1 RGCRRRPARRR
12 PGGRAVT
19 GGSTGAGDEAGT
31 LGGPGAGPAGRGDGG
46 GRPDLDLVEVWE
58 RHARWWQ
65 EGFTG
70 DADVEYR
77 DQILPIAARQ
87 LAGAARVLDLGC
99 GEGQV
104 ARLAVAGGAREVVGV
119 DVSTA
124 QIAEARR
131 RGGGVAYVRAAA
143 DALPPASGH
152 FDAVVCCLVLE
163 HVADLDGALD
173 EAGRVLRPGGR
184 LVLFLNHPL
193 FQTPGSGWIDD
204 RVLDP
209 PEQYWR
215 VGPYL
220 QEDLT
225 VEEVDAGVRLPFFH
239 RPLGRYVNAL
249 ADRGLYVTRML
260 EPAPPPRFLAM
271 APEYRDA
278 AAIPRLLV
286 LRAEKR

>member
-1 RGCRRRPARRR
+1 M
-12 PGGRAVT
+12 
-19 GGSTGAGDEAGT
+19 
-31 LGGPGAGPAGRGDGG
+31 
-46 GRPDLDLVEVWE
+46 W
-58 RHARWWQ
+58 
-65 EGFTG
+65 
-70 DADVEYR
+70 
-77 DQILPIAARQ
+77 
-87 LAGAARVLDLGC
+87 
-99 GEGQV
+99 
-104 ARLAVAGGAREVVGV
+104 
-119 DVSTA
+119 
-124 QIAEARR
+124 
-131 RGGGVAYVRAAA
+131 AAA
-143 DALPPASGH
+143 DALPLASGH

-204 RVLDP
+204 QVLDP

-220 QEDLT
+220 REDLT

>member
-1 RGCRRRPARRR
+1 M
-12 PGGRAVT
+12 T

-143 DALPPASGH
+143 DALPLASGH